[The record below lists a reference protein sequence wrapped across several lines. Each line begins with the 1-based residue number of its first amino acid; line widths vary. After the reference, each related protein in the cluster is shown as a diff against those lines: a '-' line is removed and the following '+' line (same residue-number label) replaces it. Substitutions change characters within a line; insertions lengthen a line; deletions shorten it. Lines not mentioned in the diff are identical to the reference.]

1 MVPSGRATLAAIAFV
16 FGFGL
21 GCKSPPPAV
30 PELEPGSPDEA
41 EKEIKSLLAEAYQ
54 GVRRSNAPGMMSLA
68 APDIFVAG
76 PRHADIGLE
85 RSQALVALDD
95 AIRAKK
101 AHKVKS
107 VKLDVG
113 AAMDGR
119 SAWAVDQIDYDGKRF
134 VVVALAAEL
143 DGLWALTAI
152 QVARA
157 GDDAEAPATMP
168 QTWRAPK
175 EGPNPAHATAVSD
188 AEKVLAQLTGEPD
201 LRVDYLDHYADRQSI
216 VVRAGG
222 GKKSALRGVKAIKK
236 AWKKKPPV
244 WTVGAPLAAATTPDG
259 AFAWVLA
266 PASVDDEPEGSRRV
280 LMVLEKFEP
289 EVVEMDGDDGGDDD
303 GGDDDDDVEPPA
315 IQGLPWRLVVLHES
329 APAP

>member
-1 MVPSGRATLAAIAFV
+1 MLPSRGVALAAVACALV
-16 FGFGL
+16 AA
-21 GCKSPPPAV
+21 CKSPPAK
-30 PELEPGSPDEA
+30 EPVITESGSPEEA
-41 EKEIKSLLAEAYQ
+41 AKEIKSLLAEAYQ

-76 PRHADIGLE
+76 PRHGDIGIE
-85 RSQALVALDD
+85 RSAALVTLDD
-95 AIRAKK
+95 AIRVKK
-101 AHKVKS
+101 THKVKS
-107 VKLDVG
+107 VKLAVG

-119 SAWAVDQIDYDGKRF
+119 SAWAVDQIDVDGKGY

-143 DGLWALTAI
+143 DGLWALTAV

-157 GDDAEAPATMP
+157 GGDAEAPAA
-168 QTWRAPK
+168 APPGWK
-175 EGPNPAHATAVSD
+175 APAAGPNPAHSSAVAD
-188 AEKVLAQLTGEPD
+188 AVKVLAQLTGEPD

-222 GKKSALRGVKAIKK
+222 GKKAALRGVKAIKK

-244 WTVGAPLAAATTPDG
+244 WTVGAPIAAASTPDG

-266 PASVDDEPEGSRRV
+266 PAAMDDEPAGSRRV

-289 EVVEMDGDDGGDDD
+289 EVVEMDGDE
-303 GGDDDDDVEPPA
+303 GGDDDDDGDDEPPV